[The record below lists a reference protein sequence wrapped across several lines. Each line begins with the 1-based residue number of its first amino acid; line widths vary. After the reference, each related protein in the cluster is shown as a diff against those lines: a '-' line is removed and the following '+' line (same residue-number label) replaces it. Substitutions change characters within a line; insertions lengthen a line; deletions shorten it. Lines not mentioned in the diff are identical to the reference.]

1 MSFQPKTIPFGSFA
15 PDQSDYD
22 PSLADNVIGAMP
34 ITNGWGPIAQFSEF
48 GSGLPTA
55 CRGYIT
61 VRTTAGGYAS
71 YAGTATKLYKYNT
84 GTSSWDEKTW
94 VSGDYTTPSGYNWSF
109 FQFGNTLI
117 ACNGVDSNQ
126 SVDVDST
133 DVFAAL
139 AGSPPIARYVSGMG
153 EHVVLSNF
161 DAGNEPRSMQVSGYG
176 NAEYWTDGQQGSD
189 KQEFPI
195 GGELTGFWG
204 HEHGGVVF
212 QRNMMQAVTLS
223 SDSNYTFDRH
233 VIQNNIGSIG
243 EPSIIKFRNTFFFLS
258 DGGFYQGPEATPIGD
273 EWINRYLL
281 EKADLTALPNTVGAS
296 DPINKIAWWIYLT
309 NGAKY
314 EMIGYNWVLNQWCM
328 TDMLGSA
335 SAMIP
340 TFIASGNTPGYTLE
354 GLDAI
359 SSTIEGLPYSL
370 DSRAW
375 KGGQLA
381 LAGFSSTGAFG
392 FSQGGALQATFETN
406 DVALI
411 PGRRSLVQGF
421 RLVSDA
427 GTNVTGKIAGRD
439 APGQSLEWSN
449 AITPNSNSQK
459 MTKPTRGRTHRIQA
473 TIAESTE
480 WSHVNGVEVLY
491 KQAGNR

>member
-1 MSFQPKTIPFGSFA
+1 MSFTPKTIPFGSFA

-22 PSLADNVIGAMP
+22 PSLADNITGAMP
-34 ITNGWGPIAQFSEF
+34 IANGWGPIAKFTSY

-55 CRGYIT
+55 CRGYVT
-61 VRTTAGGYAS
+61 VRTTAGSYAA

-94 VSGDYTTPSGYNWSF
+94 ATGDYAVPTGYNWSF

-117 ACNGVDSNQ
+117 ACNGFDSNQ
-126 SVDVDST
+126 SVDVDSS

-139 AGSPPIARYVSGMG
+139 AGSPSIARYVGGMG

-161 DAGNEPRSMQVSGYG
+161 NAGSEPRSLQVSGFG

-233 VIQNNIGSIG
+233 VIQNNIGSVG
-243 EPSIIKFRNTFFFLS
+243 SSSIIQFRNTFFFLS
-258 DGGFYQGPEATPIGD
+258 DGGFYQGPDATPIGD
-273 EWINRYLL
+273 EWVNRYLL
-281 EKADLTALPNTVGAS
+281 DNADLTSLPNTVGAT

-309 NGAKY
+309 SGAEY
-314 EMIGYNWVLNQWCM
+314 ELIGYNWVLNRWCRA
-328 TDMLGSA
+328 DMDA
-335 SAMIP
+335 

-354 GLDAI
+354 GLSAI
-359 SSTIEGLPYSL
+359 SSTLEGLPYSL

-381 LAGFSSTGAFG
+381 LAGFDSSGNFG
-392 FSQGGALQATFETN
+392 FFQGANLAATFETN

-421 RLVSDA
+421 RLISDA
-427 GTNVTGKIAGRD
+427 VSGVTGKIAGRD
-439 APGQSLEWSN
+439 APGQPLEWSDS
-449 AITPNSNSQK
+449 ITPNSNSQK
-459 MTKPTRGRTHRIQA
+459 MTKLTRGRTHRIQN
-473 TIAESTE
+473 TIAEGTI
-480 WSHVNGVEVLY
+480 WSHANGVEALF